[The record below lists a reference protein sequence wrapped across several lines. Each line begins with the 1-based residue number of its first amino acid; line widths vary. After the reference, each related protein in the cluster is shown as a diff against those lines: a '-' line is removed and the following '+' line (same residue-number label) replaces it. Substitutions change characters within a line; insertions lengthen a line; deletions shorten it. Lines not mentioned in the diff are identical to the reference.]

1 MGRVGNA
8 VRWAPAGNG
17 IASVAAQRLIP
28 CDIYVWRDEPGL
40 PYDQVSPRLSCLP
53 AHYDSKAAH
62 QVYRFVPG
70 AERHLQRLVF
80 HKKVV
85 TIDLENS
92 KVSTA

>member
-1 MGRVGNA
+1 M
-8 VRWAPAGNG
+8 
-17 IASVAAQRLIP
+17 
-28 CDIYVWRDEPGL
+28 
-40 PYDQVSPRLSCLP
+40 LP

-80 HKKVV
+80 HKKVA

-92 KVSTA
+92 KVSKPVR